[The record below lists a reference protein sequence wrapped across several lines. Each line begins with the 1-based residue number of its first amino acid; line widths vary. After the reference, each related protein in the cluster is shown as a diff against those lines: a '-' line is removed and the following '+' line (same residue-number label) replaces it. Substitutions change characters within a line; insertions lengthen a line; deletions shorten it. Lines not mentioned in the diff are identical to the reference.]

1 MCGRAAQTN
10 HSLQSAE
17 AILLQLSIPHN
28 NNINKHDGNMV
39 SSQKPLRQSS
49 AIEFPNGS
57 HQKFNDNLNLSPGM
71 KGVVFCKELST
82 DDNRPTTN
90 DNTASTTNH
99 STSNTLTLKIC
110 MRVKVWGI
118 VPREGTKKSPL
129 DEGPGQHFSN
139 MMYNARSDT
148 LYEKK
153 TYRDLAIRGNT
164 CVWAIDGFFEWK
176 QPGKN
181 VLSNSSA
188 KQPYFIQRRDGLP
201 LLIPGLWKSVRTG
214 RKRHRQQE
222 IPGGSVSSPDDI
234 LLDTFTHLTTDACE
248 PLQWIHH
255 RQPVFLWNS
264 ELATEWIMNPS
275 EGLVT
280 QMASS
285 ASSMTEKDSL
295 LMWHPVT
302 KLMSNVKYQNVDS
315 VERIKIETVPSV
327 KSFFIGGVSSNNR
340 KITKAQHINNKNVTA
355 FSGLKTKGK
364 YGMNPKK
371 NYIGEDLVSQ
381 NPSKTEEQKQL
392 YGDNLRCKKTQFKK
406 GDYEAKTKTKKGT
419 ITSFFTYK

>member
-1 MCGRAAQTN
+1 MRHA
-10 HSLQSAE
+10 
-17 AILLQLSIPHN
+17 
-28 NNINKHDGNMV
+28 
-39 SSQKPLRQSS
+39 
-49 AIEFPNGS
+49 
-57 HQKFNDNLNLSPGM
+57 
-71 KGVVFCKELST
+71 
-82 DDNRPTTN
+82 
-90 DNTASTTNH
+90 
-99 STSNTLTLKIC
+99 LK
-110 MRVKVWGI
+110 
-118 VPREGTKKSPL
+118 
-129 DEGPGQHFSN
+129 
-139 MMYNARSDT
+139 
-148 LYEKK
+148 
-153 TYRDLAIRGNT
+153 T

-295 LMWHPVT
+295 LMWHHF
-302 KLMSNVKYQNVDS
+302 YA
-315 VERIKIETVPSV
+315 ICI
-327 KSFFIGGVSSNNR
+327 
-340 KITKAQHINNKNVTA
+340 
-355 FSGLKTKGK
+355 
-364 YGMNPKK
+364 
-371 NYIGEDLVSQ
+371 
-381 NPSKTEEQKQL
+381 
-392 YGDNLRCKKTQFKK
+392 
-406 GDYEAKTKTKKGT
+406 
-419 ITSFFTYK
+419 